1 MFIADTHSDTLYA
14 MGVQHTPAAELMITP
29 ELLRQGGMSL
39 QTFALWT
46 GRHGN
51 QGDYNSIAAAEMAAI
66 PALLSAGLRQVD
78 DPADAKEGESCFM
91 LSIEGCELFEQD
103 VAQVSLWR
111 EKGVRMA
118 ALTWNN
124 ENRIGS
130 PAKGG
135 STKGLTAYG
144 VQVVKEMQRLGMAV
158 DTSHLNEA
166 GFYDIFAKTNQPP
179 MASHSCCRALCDH
192 FRNLTD
198 DQLKLLIREGGY
210 VGVNFYPHFLSDDGC
225 ADAETVA
232 QHIDHICQLGGD
244 QIVGFGSDY
253 DGIEVTPSD
262 LPNAASI
269 PNLLSALRRRGYSES
284 AIAGVAGQNLLNYF
298 KRIEA

>member
-14 MGVQHTPAAELMITP
+14 MGVHHAPADKLSITPAR
-29 ELLRQGGMSL
+29 LREGGVTL

-46 GRHGN
+46 GGKGN
-51 QGDYNSIAAAEMAAI
+51 KGDVDGIVTAELNAI
-66 PALLSAGLRQVD
+66 PTLLDAGLRQVD

-91 LSIEGCELFEQD
+91 LSIEGGEVLEKDVSQ
-103 VAQVSLWR
+103 VAQWR

-124 ENRIGS
+124 ENRIGH
-130 PAKGG
+130 PAKSG
-135 STKGLTAYG
+135 STEGLTDYG
-144 VQVVKEMQRLGMAV
+144 IQVVKEMQRLGMAV

-166 GFYDIFAKTNQPP
+166 GFYDIFARTDLPP

-198 DQLKLLIREGGY
+198 EQLKLMIREGSY
-210 VGVNFYPHFLSDDGC
+210 VGVNFYPHFLSADGH
-225 ADAETVA
+225 ADCELIA

-244 QIVGFGSDY
+244 KIVGFGSDF
-253 DGIEVTPSD
+253 DGIECTPDD
-262 LPNAASI
+262 LRHPAEI
-269 PNLLSALRRRGYSES
+269 PNLINALRRRGYSDA
-284 AIAGVAGQNLLNYF
+284 AIAAISGGNLLDYF
-298 KRIEA
+298 KRIG